1 MTAMINDPVAIAIGS
16 SCKATRWDNKTIS
29 FAALARRCST
39 PLITNETMEE
49 YAAMSKDERLRAKDV
64 GGFVGGVLLNG
75 RRSNGSVLSR
85 SIVTLDA
92 DDATE
97 DVWERFCRAFE
108 GVDAYLYSTHSH
120 TAEKPRVRLVV
131 RAARPMM
138 PSEYTATA
146 KHIAEAVGVE
156 MFDPTTYEPARMMF
170 WPSCCFDADFVYRRQ
185 EGAGVAVVES
195 EMPKVEC
202 GMSATQGGGQ
212 VQEPTE
218 KPGVIGAFCRA
229 YSIDEAIGAFL
240 GSIYTPCEH
249 APGRYTYAGGT
260 TSGGLVTYDG
270 KYAYSHHQSDPAGG
284 RILNAWD
291 IVRLHRCGGTERESQ
306 QQMEELALKD
316 GRVKDE
322 MRRTLASEFEG
333 LDGSNESDRNNG
345 NNSTDGTDADK
356 ADDWRDALEYGKGG
370 GIKPTLSNCVQIIE
384 HDEGLS
390 GRLWHDDF
398 SGYDV
403 VVGGL
408 PWREDA
414 VSWKDDDSANLRVYL
429 EKRYGIE
436 GKGRID
442 DALTAVMTAHH
453 RHPVKA
459 YLEGLKWDGEE
470 RLDRLVIDYLGA
482 EDDALTRAMTR
493 KHFTAAVARIYEPG
507 VKYDYCLILVGP
519 EGSGKSTLFAT
530 MGGDWYNDSLTTMD
544 GKEAMEQL
552 SGGWVFELPE
562 ITALKRSEVE
572 SIKSFL
578 SRQCDAYRRA
588 YGQRV
593 VRYPRQCVF
602 GGTTNEEYFLKS
614 KTGDRRF
621 WVVAVKPELR
631 THRYFRRDLKRD
643 RDQLWAEA
651 VYRYRQGEEL
661 MLDDELALQAKTR
674 QEAYNDEADDPIKAS
689 FMEWLDEPVP
699 RTWETWGAAQRRSWY
714 TEDGPL
720 RAIGSVVR
728 QRVAP
733 KEFLW
738 EKLGMTVNDPNYK
751 WRARDVSRWLKDLG
765 WAYFGVSRHAEKAYG
780 RQKAFERPDE
790 KTGEK

>member
-1 MTAMINDPVAIAIGS
+1 MGNDMVAIAIGG
-16 SCKATRWDNKTIS
+16 SCRAAKWENKNIS
-29 FAALARRCST
+29 FAALAKRCST

-49 YAAMSKDERLRAKDV
+49 YAEMSKDERLKAKDV

-75 RRSNGSVLSR
+75 KRNNRSVLSR

-92 DDATE
+92 DEATE

-108 GVDAYLYSTHSH
+108 GADAYLYSTHSH
-120 TAEKPRVRLVV
+120 TAERPRVRLVV
-131 RAARPMM
+131 RTARPMM
-138 PSEYTATA
+138 PSEYEATA
-146 KHIAEAVGVE
+146 RHIAEQVGVE
-156 MFDPTTYEPARMMF
+156 MFDSTTYEPARMMF
-170 WPSCCFDADFVYRRQ
+170 WPSCSFDADFVYKRQ
-185 EGAGVAVVES
+185 EGEGMAVIEG
-195 EMPKVEC
+195 C
-202 GMSATQGGGQ
+202 GYHETYGNNGSNGNNV

-229 YSIDEAIGAFL
+229 YTIDDAIGAYL
-240 GSIYTPCEH
+240 GGIYTPCDH

-291 IVRLHRCGGTERESQ
+291 IVRLHRCSGGEAESQ
-306 QQMEELALKD
+306 RQMEALALKD

-322 MRRTLASEFEG
+322 MRRTLAADFDGMVDESEM
-333 LDGSNESDRNNG
+333 
-345 NNSTDGTDADK
+345 STEVKKT
-356 ADDWRDALEYGKGG
+356 DDWRDALEYGKGG
-370 GIKPTLSNCVQIIE
+370 GIKPTLSNCVLIIE
-384 HDEGLS
+384 HDEGLA

-436 GKGRID
+436 GKGRIE
-442 DALTAVMTAHH
+442 DALVAVMTSHH
-453 RHPVKA
+453 RHPVKD
-459 YLEGLKWDGEE
+459 YLEGLTWDGEE

-519 EGSGKSTLFAT
+519 EGCGKSTLFAT

-643 RDQLWAEA
+643 RDQIWAEA
-651 VYRYRQGEEL
+651 VYRYRHGEEL
-661 MLDDELALQAKTR
+661 MLDDELAAQAKTR
-674 QEAYNDEADDPIKAS
+674 QEAYNDEADDPIKTA
-689 FMEWLDEPVP
+689 FLEWLDEPVP
-699 RTWETWGAAQRRSWY
+699 RTWETWGAEQRRSWY
-714 TEDGPL
+714 TENSPL

-751 WRARDVSRWLKDLG
+751 WRARDVSRWLKECG
-765 WAYFGVSRHAEKAYG
+765 WDGPAMSKHCEKAYG
-780 RQKAFERPDE
+780 IQKSYKRPDE
-790 KTGEK
+790 KTSEK

>member
-1 MTAMINDPVAIAIGS
+1 MANDMVAVAIGA
-16 SCKATRWDNKTIS
+16 SCKAAHWENKNIS

-49 YAAMSKDERLRAKDV
+49 YAAMSKDERLRVKDV

-75 RRSNGSVLSR
+75 KRNNRSVLSR

-92 DDATE
+92 DEATG
-97 DVWERFCRAFE
+97 DVWERFCGAFE

-120 TAEKPRVRLVV
+120 TPEKPRVRLVV
-131 RAARPMM
+131 RTARPMM
-138 PSEYTATA
+138 PSEYEATA
-146 KHIAEAVGVE
+146 RHIAEAVGVE
-156 MFDPTTYEPARMMF
+156 MFDRTTYEPARMMF

-185 EGAGVAVVES
+185 EGAGMAVVED
-195 EMPKVEC
+195 C
-202 GMSATQGGGQ
+202 GYNDNYGNNGSNGNNV
-212 VQEPTE
+212 VQEPTA

-229 YSIDEAIGAFL
+229 YTIDDAIGMYL
-240 GSIYTPCEH
+240 GGIYTPCDH

-260 TSGGLVTYDG
+260 TTGGLVTYDG

-291 IVRLHRCGGTERESQ
+291 IVRLHRCGGGEAESQ
-306 QQMEELALKD
+306 RQMGELALKD
-316 GRVKDE
+316 ARVKDE
-322 MRRTLASEFEG
+322 MRRTLAADFEG
-333 LDGSNESDRNNG
+333 MECEGNG
-345 NNSTDGTDADK
+345 NNGSDGNNGSNGTDAAK
-356 ADDWRDALEYGKGG
+356 ADDWRDQLEYSKGG
-370 GIKPTLSNCVQIIE
+370 GIKPTLSNCVLIIE
-384 HDEGLS
+384 HDEGLA

-414 VSWKDDDSANLRVYL
+414 VSWKDDDSANLRVYI
-429 EKRYGIE
+429 EKRYGVE
-436 GKGRID
+436 GKGRIE

-459 YLEGLKWDGEE
+459 YLEGLTWDGEE

-482 EDDALTRAMTR
+482 EDNALTRAMTR

-519 EGSGKSTLFAT
+519 EGCGKSTLFAT
-530 MGGDWYNDSLTTMD
+530 MGGEWYNDSLTTMD

-602 GGTTNEEYFLKS
+602 GGTTNEEYFLTS

-621 WVVAVKPELR
+621 WVVAVNPELR
-631 THRYFRRDLKRD
+631 THRYFRRDLRRD
-643 RDQLWAEA
+643 RDQIWAEA

-661 MLDDELALQAKTR
+661 MLDDELSLQAKTR

-699 RTWETWGAAQRRSWY
+699 RTWETWGADQRRSWY

-733 KEFLW
+733 REFLW
-738 EKLGMTVNDPNYK
+738 EKLGMSVNDPNYK
-751 WRARDVSRWLKDLG
+751 WRARDVSRWLRDLG
-765 WAYFGVSRHAEKAYG
+765 WTEASTSRHAEKAYG

>member
-16 SCKATRWDNKTIS
+16 SCKATRWENKNIS

-49 YAAMSKDERLRAKDV
+49 YAAMSKDERMKAKDV

-75 RRSNGSVLSR
+75 KRNNRNVLSR

-97 DVWERFCRAFE
+97 DAWERFCRAFE

-185 EGAGVAVVES
+185 EGAGVAVAECGMS
-195 EMPKVEC
+195 NVEC

-229 YSIDEAIGAFL
+229 YSIDDAIGTFL
-240 GSIYTPCEH
+240 GGIYTPCEH

-291 IVRLHRCGGTERESQ
+291 IVRLHRCSGGDRESQ
-306 QQMEELALKD
+306 RQMEDLALRD

-322 MRRTLASEFEG
+322 LRRTLASEF
-333 LDGSNESDRNNG
+333 DGMAGECRMSNVECG
-345 NNSTDGTDADK
+345 MGAADGKDAAK
-356 ADDWRDALEYGKGG
+356 AGKDAAKGDDWRDALEYGKGG

-384 HDEGLS
+384 HDEGLT

-414 VSWKDDDSANLRVYL
+414 VSWKDDDSANLRVYI

-436 GKGRID
+436 GKGRN
-442 DALTAVMTAHH
+442 A
-453 RHPVKA
+453 
-459 YLEGLKWDGEE
+459 
-470 RLDRLVIDYLGA
+470 
-482 EDDALTRAMTR
+482 
-493 KHFTAAVARIYEPG
+493 
-507 VKYDYCLILVGP
+507 
-519 EGSGKSTLFAT
+519 
-530 MGGDWYNDSLTTMD
+530 
-544 GKEAMEQL
+544 
-552 SGGWVFELPE
+552 
-562 ITALKRSEVE
+562 
-572 SIKSFL
+572 
-578 SRQCDAYRRA
+578 
-588 YGQRV
+588 
-593 VRYPRQCVF
+593 
-602 GGTTNEEYFLKS
+602 
-614 KTGDRRF
+614 
-621 WVVAVKPELR
+621 
-631 THRYFRRDLKRD
+631 
-643 RDQLWAEA
+643 
-651 VYRYRQGEEL
+651 
-661 MLDDELALQAKTR
+661 
-674 QEAYNDEADDPIKAS
+674 
-689 FMEWLDEPVP
+689 
-699 RTWETWGAAQRRSWY
+699 
-714 TEDGPL
+714 
-720 RAIGSVVR
+720 
-728 QRVAP
+728 
-733 KEFLW
+733 
-738 EKLGMTVNDPNYK
+738 
-751 WRARDVSRWLKDLG
+751 
-765 WAYFGVSRHAEKAYG
+765 
-780 RQKAFERPDE
+780 
-790 KTGEK
+790 